1 MMLCMDKCAPLL
13 MEYVACRKTQLV
25 IEGYDGS
32 VDTPYE
38 PFVNMDAVVCVE
50 L

>member
-1 MMLCMDKCAPLL
+1 MLCKDKCAPLL
-13 MEYVACRKTQLV
+13 MEYVARRKRPLL

-38 PFVNMDAVVCVE
+38 PFLNSDAVICVE